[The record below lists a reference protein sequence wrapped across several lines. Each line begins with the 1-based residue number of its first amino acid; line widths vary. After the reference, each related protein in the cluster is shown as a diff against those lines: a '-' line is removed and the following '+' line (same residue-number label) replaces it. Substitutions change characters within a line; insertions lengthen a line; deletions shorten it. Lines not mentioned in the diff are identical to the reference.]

1 MIKDILD
8 KLPEEQRKQLM
19 HAFEHEFAQYV
30 ELPDGKFIGVNV
42 TPVQHLRIRESAGNW
57 HYGDVM
63 KGDKDAGVRGEE
75 G

>member
-19 HAFEHEFAQYV
+19 HV
-30 ELPDGKFIGVNV
+30 ELPEGKFIGVHV
-42 TPVQHLRIRESAGNW
+42 KPVKHLRIRESAGSW

-63 KGDKDAGVRGEE
+63 KGEGPKDE
-75 G
+75 

>member
-8 KLPEEQRKQLM
+8 QLPDEQHKQLM
-19 HAFEHEFAQYV
+19 HAFEHEFAQYI

-42 TPVQHLRIRESAGNW
+42 TPIQHLKIRESAGNW

-63 KGDKDAGVRGEE
+63 KGESDASVRKKD
-75 G
+75 